1 MRFGIDS
8 QQYRALL
15 TAFVVMCAFASAQV
29 GQVAQTDRSG
39 QAARADLPQTGS
51 TDTQFKQRDQRYR
64 LRNPFTAIF
73 DVR

>member
-1 MRFGIDS
+1 MTRSNIA
-8 QQYRALL
+8 ALL
-15 TAFVVMCAFASAQV
+15 TAIVVACASASAHV
-29 GQVAQTDRSG
+29 GQVAPTDSSV

-64 LRNPFTAIF
+64 LQKPFTATF

>member
-1 MRFGIDS
+1 MRFGNDS
-8 QQYRALL
+8 QQYRGTSHGNCGDVRLR
-15 TAFVVMCAFASAQV
+15 SAQV
-29 GQVAQTDRSG
+29 GQVAQTDSSV

-64 LRNPFTAIF
+64 LQKPFTATF